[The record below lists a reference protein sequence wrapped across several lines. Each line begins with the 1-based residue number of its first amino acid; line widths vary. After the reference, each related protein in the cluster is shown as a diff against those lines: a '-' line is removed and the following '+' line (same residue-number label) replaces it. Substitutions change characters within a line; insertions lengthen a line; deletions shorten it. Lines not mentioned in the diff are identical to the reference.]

1 MDETIF
7 NEQERR
13 LRELNGVLDMAVLIA
28 IDVIVEHDSHGLS
41 HAEWQ
46 RRVISMA
53 ARKLADVQQF
63 AGRFSLF
70 TDEELRV
77 LAEQEISDEALAGEV
92 TFELTR
98 RGLGKLQEAVV

>member
-1 MDETIF
+1 
-7 NEQERR
+7 
-13 LRELNGVLDMAVLIA
+13 MAVLVA
-28 IDVIVEHDSHGLS
+28 VDVIVEQDSHGLS

-53 ARKLADVQQF
+53 ARKLAEVQQF

-70 TDEELRV
+70 TDEELRILDEQLFPV
-77 LAEQEISDEALAGEV
+77 GNGDDSAERDSLAGEV

-98 RGLGKLQEAVV
+98 RGLGKLQGAVV